1 MLTLQQSGGTPYG
14 SITVNGMPLTSAIYN
29 DNAAYV
35 EQTDTLWA
43 SLTAK
48 DHLEY
53 AVALHRPNLS
63 KEEQG
68 EDGMI

>member
-14 SITVNGMPLTSAIYN
+14 SIKVNGMPLTSAIYN

-35 EQTDTLWA
+35 EQADTLWA
-43 SLTAK
+43 SLTAN

-63 KEEQG
+63 KAEHG
-68 EDGMI
+68 